1 MGVAKTEV
9 QYLSEMMSFLQNSK
23 GFTYI
28 FGFAQLEKGTA
39 DVVHSRP
46 TPEIAVAVV

>member
-1 MGVAKTEV
+1 MT
-9 QYLSEMMSFLQNSK
+9 YLQGSK
-23 GFTYI
+23 GLTYI

-46 TPEIAVAVV
+46 TPEVAVAVV